1 MRYAVMCAAGLGLL
15 AMSANANVAAAAGVS
30 EAKAPI
36 VLAQAETKKSETVTQ
51 KVKKET
57 KKIKSS
63 VKRAWRNMTGYKF
76 DVGCPVL
83 IPLSHKTCT
92 QTGKNVEDARAKCQ
106 SQNPLCSVTEVK

>member
-1 MRYAVMCAAGLGLL
+1 MKYMAMAAAGVCLL
-15 AMSANANVAAAAGVS
+15 AMTATTSINRAAAAGAS

-36 VLAQAETKKSETVTQ
+36 VLAQAEMKKETVTE
-51 KVKKET
+51 KVKRK
-57 KKIKSS
+57 

-76 DVGCPVL
+76 DVGCPIL

-106 SQNPLCSVTEVK
+106 AANPLCSVVEIR

>member
-1 MRYAVMCAAGLGLL
+1 MKYMAMAATGVCLL
-15 AMSANANVAAAAGVS
+15 AMTAGINPAAAAGAS

-36 VLAQAETKKSETVTQ
+36 VLAQVDTKKETVTE
-51 KVKKET
+51 KVKRK
-57 KKIKSS
+57 

-76 DVGCPVL
+76 DVGCPIL

-106 SQNPLCSVTEVK
+106 AANPLCSVVEIR